1 MSRSSKVG
9 NEEDDIKI
17 EDSNDYNKRI
27 ESEMSSLKKETTKR
41 NTKPRK
47 KYNDYRDVVSKMT
60 AEQIKEA
67 IRDFDPIPITDWPKI
82 PYRSIFVIILLFSS
96 SILFIYTGVNKYKEH
111 DKWYRWFSY
120 IFLGVLLLIPGGT
133 YGFILINIL
142 IGRKGYKYEDIPDLS
157 EQ

>member
-1 MSRSSKVG
+1 MSRSAKVG

-47 KYNDYRDVVSKMT
+47 KYNDYRDVVSKMS

-82 PYRSIFVIILLFSS
+82 PYKSIFVIILLF
-96 SILFIYTGVNKYKEH
+96 
-111 DKWYRWFSY
+111 
-120 IFLGVLLLIPGGT
+120 
-133 YGFILINIL
+133 
-142 IGRKGYKYEDIPDLS
+142 
-157 EQ
+157 